1 MDTAPQDFYVRG
13 LVILWTACPF
23 KKRILSM
30 FLSASERVGL
40 RWTNKEDT
48 QILLR
53 LLFFSFFF
61 KWRGK
66 IFIFKL
72 RFFFCPVWINMLF
85 VIKWLF
91 FLFVHSVSQANAD
104 TLNALNV
111 PHVGKKRKSKKKLN
125 WCLFFFSQCQM
136 LDYWTCIH
144 GGELTIWG
152 GEYLC
157 QTCEILQ
164 QSFTTFKGL
173 VAVW

>member
-1 MDTAPQDFYVRG
+1 MSGVLSSCG
-13 LVILWTACPF
+13 LHAHLKREYCPCF
-23 KKRILSM
+23 SVPLRELGYGGQTKKTHRYCSVCSF
-30 FLSASERVGL
+30 FL
-40 RWTNKEDT
+40 
-48 QILLR
+48 
-53 LLFFSFFF
+53 FFF

-72 RFFFCPVWINMLF
+72 SFFFCPVWINMLF